1 MHLDS
6 DLAARTNTPPALS
19 AGLKLVLIL
28 GSLTALGPLAIDM
41 YLPAFPQMAK
51 DLGVETG
58 TVQLTL
64 SIFMAGIAVGQAF
77 YGPIVDRF
85 GRRGPLIVGM
95 MAFSAAAVGCAMAR
109 SMGSLLGWRLAMAL
123 GGSASMVIP
132 RAVVRD
138 LFDARE
144 SARVYSL
151 LMLILGVSPILAPT
165 LGGQLLAFTG
175 WRAIF
180 VTLAGIGVAITIAV
194 AWGLPETLH
203 KEYRVKGGVGLAL
216 KTYGRL
222 LMDRRFLPLALAAGC
237 TLGVILTYL
246 SGSAFV
252 FMELYGLNAQ
262 QYAYVF
268 GFNAVGLIAASQIN
282 QRLLRRYTSRQVL
295 SGAFVGNAFAGI
307 ALAVLG
313 ATGAGGMWGLIA
325 LLFVCLSGCGI
336 IFPNVA
342 ALIMEPFGEVAGSA
356 SALLGTVQFGVAA
369 GMGALVGIFHNG
381 TAVPMAA
388 GVAVC
393 ALAGLAIVK
402 TSVRW
407 SHA

>member
-1 MHLDS
+1 MTRS
-6 DLAARTNTPPALS
+6 TKPAVS
-19 AGLKLVLIL
+19 AGVKLVLIL
-28 GSLTALGPLAIDM
+28 GALTALSPLAIDM

-51 DLGVETG
+51 DLGVDTG

-64 SIFMAGIAVGQAF
+64 SVFMIGVSVGQAF
-77 YGPIVDRF
+77 YGPMVDRW
-85 GRRGPLIVGM
+85 GRRGPLLVGM
-95 MAFSAAAVGCAMAR
+95 VAFSAAAVGCACAR

-180 VTLAGIGVAITIAV
+180 VTLCVIGGVIAAAV
-194 AWGLPETLH
+194 AWGLPETLR
-203 KEYRVKGGVGLAL
+203 KEQRVKGGVVLAL

-222 LMDRRFLPLALAAGC
+222 LRDRRFLPLALAAGC

-246 SGSAFV
+246 SGSSFV
-252 FMELYGLNAQ
+252 FMEMYGLSAQ

-268 GFNAVGLIAASQIN
+268 GLNAVGLIAASQIN
-282 QRLLRRYTSRQVL
+282 QQLLKRYTSRQVL
-295 SGAFVGNAFAGI
+295 SVAFVVNAIAGL
-307 ALAVLG
+307 ALLALG

-325 LLFVCLSGCGI
+325 LLFVCLSGAGI

-342 ALIMEPFGEVAGSA
+342 ALIMEPFGDVAGSA

-369 GMGALVGIFHNG
+369 GMGALVGVFYNG
-381 TAVPMAA
+381 TAVPMTA

-402 TSVRW
+402 ISVRW

>member
-1 MHLDS
+1 M
-6 DLAARTNTPPALS
+6 
-19 AGLKLVLIL
+19 KLVLIL
-28 GSLTALGPLAIDM
+28 GALTALGPLAIDM

-51 DLGVETG
+51 DLNVETG

-77 YGPIVDRF
+77 YGPVVDRF

-95 MAFSAAAVGCAMAR
+95 LAFSAAAIGCAMAR

-123 GGSASMVIP
+123 GGAASMVIP

-180 VTLAGIGVAITIAV
+180 VMLAAIGVAITIAV

-203 KEYRVKGGVGLAL
+203 KEHRVKGGVGLAL

-222 LMDRRFLPLALAAGC
+222 LTDRRFLPLALAAGC

-252 FMELYGLNAQ
+252 FMELHGLSAQ

-282 QRLLRRYTSRQVL
+282 QWLLRRYTSRQVL
-295 SGAFVGNAFAGI
+295 AGAFVGNAFAGI
-307 ALAVLG
+307 ALAALG

-369 GMGALVGIFHNG
+369 GMGALVGVFHNG
-381 TAVPMAA
+381 TAVPMTA

>member
-6 DLAARTNTPPALS
+6 DLVTQSTKPAAS
-19 AGLKLVLIL
+19 AGVKLVLIL
-28 GSLTALGPLAIDM
+28 GALTALGPLAIDM

-64 SIFMAGIAVGQAF
+64 SVFMAGVSIGQAF
-77 YGPIVDRF
+77 YGPLVDRW
-85 GRRGPLIVGM
+85 GRRGPLLVGM
-95 MAFSAAAVGCAMAR
+95 VAFSLAAIGCAMAN
-109 SMGSLLGWRLAMAL
+109 SIGSLLGWRLAMAL

-138 LFDARE
+138 LFETQE

-165 LGGQLLAFTG
+165 LGGQLLAFMG

-180 VTLAGIGVAITIAV
+180 VMLAVIGAGISAAV
-194 AWGLPETLH
+194 MWGLPETLH

-216 KTYGRL
+216 KTYWQL
-222 LMDRRFLPLALAAGC
+222 LRDRRFLPLALATGC

-246 SGSAFV
+246 SGSSFV
-252 FMELYGLNAQ
+252 FMELYHLNAQ

-268 GFNAVGLIAASQIN
+268 GFNAVGLIVASQIN
-282 QRLLRRYTSRQVL
+282 QRLLRRYTPRQVL
-295 SGAFVGNAFAGI
+295 SVAFVVN
-307 ALAVLG
+307 ALAGMTLAALG

-325 LLFVCLSGCGI
+325 LLFVCLSCCGI

-369 GMGALVGIFHNG
+369 GMGALVGVFHNG
-381 TAVPMAA
+381 TSVPMTA

-393 ALAGLAIVK
+393 AIAGLAIVK

>member
-1 MHLDS
+1 MHVDT
-6 DLAARTNTPPALS
+6 DLMTQSTRPAVS
-19 AGLKLVLIL
+19 AGVRLVLIL
-28 GSLTALGPLAIDM
+28 GALTALGPLAIDM

-51 DLGVETG
+51 DLGVDTG

-64 SIFMAGIAVGQAF
+64 SVFMAGVSVGQAF
-77 YGPIVDRF
+77 YGPLVDRW
-85 GRRGPLIVGM
+85 GRRGPLLVGM
-95 MAFSAAAVGCAMAR
+95 AGFSVAAVGCSMAN
-109 SMGSLLGWRLAMAL
+109 SIGSLLGWRLAMAL

-138 LFDARE
+138 LFGTQE

-180 VTLAGIGVAITIAV
+180 VMLAVIGVVIAVAV
-194 AWGLPETLH
+194 AWGLPETLK
-203 KEYRVKGGVGLAL
+203 KENRVKGGVKLAL

-222 LMDRRFLPLALAAGC
+222 LRDRRFLPLALATGC

-246 SGSAFV
+246 SGSSFV
-252 FMELYGLNAQ
+252 FMELHHLNAQ

-268 GFNAVGLIAASQIN
+268 GFNAVGLIVASQIN
-282 QRLLRRYTSRQVL
+282 QRLLRRYTPRQVL
-295 SGAFVGNAFAGI
+295 SVAFVVNAFAGVT
-307 ALAVLG
+307 LSVLG

-325 LLFVCLSGCGI
+325 LLFVCLSGAGI

-369 GMGALVGIFHNG
+369 GMGALVGVFHNG
-381 TAVPMAA
+381 TAVPMTA

-402 TSVRW
+402 TSVKW

>member
-6 DLAARTNTPPALS
+6 DLATQSTKPPVS
-19 AGLKLVLIL
+19 AGVKLVLIL
-28 GSLTALGPLAIDM
+28 GALTALGPLAIDM

-64 SIFMAGIAVGQAF
+64 SVFMGGVSIGQAF
-77 YGPIVDRF
+77 YGPLVDRW
-85 GRRGPLIVGM
+85 GRRGPLLVGM
-95 MAFSAAAVGCAMAR
+95 VAFSLAAIGCAMAN
-109 SMGSLLGWRLAMAL
+109 SIGSLLGWRLAMAL

-138 LFDARE
+138 LFETQE

-165 LGGQLLAFTG
+165 LGGQLLAFMG

-180 VTLAGIGVAITIAV
+180 VMLAVIGAGISAAV
-194 AWGLPETLH
+194 MWGLPETLH

-216 KTYGRL
+216 KTYWQL
-222 LMDRRFLPLALAAGC
+222 LRDRRFLPLALATGC

-246 SGSAFV
+246 SGSSFV
-252 FMELYGLNAQ
+252 FMELYHLNAQ

-268 GFNAVGLIAASQIN
+268 GFNAVGLIVASQIN
-282 QRLLRRYTSRQVL
+282 QRLLRRYTPRQVL
-295 SGAFVGNAFAGI
+295 SVAFVVN
-307 ALAVLG
+307 ALAGMTLAALG

-325 LLFVCLSGCGI
+325 LLFVCLSCCGI

-369 GMGALVGIFHNG
+369 GMGALVGVFHNG
-381 TAVPMAA
+381 TSVPMTA

-393 ALAGLAIVK
+393 AIAGLAIVK